1 MQYYNYSYNNTI
13 SSAEIQ
19 NISLLPAVLSY
30 TTPNMMEAVIEF
42 FSEVPVWFR
51 SGLLIG
57 GIVLFWFAEGVLP
70 LFKFQYQKVR
80 HAGLNLFFTLTTA
93 IIGFGMASLLLM
105 ASDFVAANQFGL
117 LYLIKMPLWAQVVVG
132 VLLLDCIGAYLV
144 HFVEHKVK
152 WMWKFHVVH
161 HSDTTVDV
169 TTGLRHHPGET
180 VFRIT
185 FTIVAVI
192 VVGAPIGIVMIYQ
205 SLSVLF
211 AHLTHA
217 NLIVPHKLDKALSYL
232 LVTPNMHKVHHHFQ
246 QPLTDTNFGNI
257 FSIWDRLFGTFA
269 YVDDLQKLKYGIDT
283 HMDPVENDRL
293 TNLLSIPFQE
303 YRQPEQIKESSQT

>member
-1 MQYYNYSYNNTI
+1 
-13 SSAEIQ
+13 
-19 NISLLPAVLSY
+19 
-30 TTPNMMEAVIEF
+30 MEAIITF

-57 GIVLFWFAEGVLP
+57 GIVVFWIAEGLLP
-70 LFKFQYQKVR
+70 LFSFQYQKIK

-93 IIGFGMASLLLM
+93 IIGFGMAGLLLM
-105 ASDFVAANQFGL
+105 ASDYVAANQIGL
-117 LYLIKMPLWAQVVVG
+117 LYVFDLPLWAQVVVG
-132 VLLLDCIGAYLV
+132 LLLLDCIGAYFV

-185 FTIVAVI
+185 FTILAVI
-192 VVGAPIGIVMIYQ
+192 VVGAPIGIVMLYQ

-211 AHLTHA
+211 AHITHA
-217 NLIVPHKLDKALSYL
+217 NINVPEKVDKFLSYL
-232 LVTPNMHKVHHHFQ
+232 IVTPNMHKVHHHFE
-246 QPLTDTNFGNI
+246 QPLTDTNYGNI
-257 FSIWDRLFGTFA
+257 FSIWDRLFGTFV
-269 YVDDLQKLKYGIDT
+269 YINDIKQLQYGIDT
-283 HMDPVENDRL
+283 HMKAEENDRL
-293 TNLLSIPFQE
+293 TNLLAIPFQK
-303 YRQPEQIKESSQT
+303 YRQPKQNKAKLKVEAN